1 MRLLSPGL
9 VSALTLPMLMTL
21 PFLLTLQACASYPP
35 PTERVTTSEAAIR
48 AADEVGAR
56 QVPRAALHLKL
67 AQEQTDKAR
76 QLMQDGYNERAE
88 QTLKRAQ
95 ADAELALA
103 ISRENAT
110 SLRLLAAQTKLEE
123 LQRGRA
129 SGGAR

>member
-1 MRLLSPGL
+1 MRLLLPGL
-9 VSALTLPMLMTL
+9 PGLCGRLSALTL
-21 PFLLTLQACASYPP
+21 LLTLQACASYPP
-35 PTERVTTSEAAIR
+35 PTERVTTAEAAIR

-76 QLMQDGYNERAE
+76 QLMQDGYNERAD

-95 ADAELALA
+95 SDAELALA
-103 ISRENAT
+103 ISKENAT
-110 SLRLLAAQTKLEE
+110 TQKLLEAQTKLEE
-123 LQRGRA
+123 LQRGRT